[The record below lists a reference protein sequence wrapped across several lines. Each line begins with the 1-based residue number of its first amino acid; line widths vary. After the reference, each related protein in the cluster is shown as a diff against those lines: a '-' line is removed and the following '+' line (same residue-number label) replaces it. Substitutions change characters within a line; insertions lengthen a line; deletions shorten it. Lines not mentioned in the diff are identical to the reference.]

1 MQFSGVNEAYSAHRL
16 LLGSWTPEI
25 YRIRNGYHRK
35 RSGDLVIDVLPGWTI
50 VSENGNENKVVRHS
64 YIPSPLIFMGHS
76 VKPAIIQT
84 PVTID
89 HIAPTLAHFM
99 RIRAPNACTSAP
111 ITDLR

>member
-1 MQFSGVNEAYSAHRL
+1 
-16 LLGSWTPEI
+16 
-25 YRIRNGYHRK
+25 
-35 RSGDLVIDVLPGWTI
+35 
-50 VSENGNENKVVRHS
+50 RHS

>member
-1 MQFSGVNEAYSAHRL
+1 MTIVNE
-16 LLGSWTPEI
+16 
-25 YRIRNGYHRK
+25 NG
-35 RSGDLVIDVLPGWTI
+35 GD
-50 VSENGNENKVVRHS
+50 NKVVRHS

-99 RIRAPNACTSAP
+99 RIRLPTPVLLLLLPTCGKFTHKTGSK
-111 ITDLR
+111 T

>member
-1 MQFSGVNEAYSAHRL
+1 MTYHFVFAAVLVDDGPSG
-16 LLGSWTPEI
+16 
-25 YRIRNGYHRK
+25 K
-35 RSGDLVIDVLPGWTI
+35 DVDYEVARTFT
-50 VSENGNENKVVRHS
+50 VVRHS
-64 YIPSPLIFMGHS
+64 YIPSPLIFKGHS

-84 PVTID
+84 PVTIE